1 MASTTSMFM
10 TSIKGGKAFAAE
22 QKIEELKSR
31 ILKLKAI
38 SNKNK
43 AKIPPATIIRQS
55 AENMNNVKIKKYGM
69 SPNDIEKKSLSR
81 ERFKTLFNFKRIER
95 SKKISDRLDRYD
107 KKKKKKKTC
116 RQEKKIVKI

>member
-1 MASTTSMFM
+1 MASTTSMFT

-22 QKIEELKSR
+22 QKIKELKSR
-31 ILKLKAI
+31 IAKLKAI

-55 AENMNNVKIKKYGM
+55 AENMNNVKIQKYGM
-69 SPNDIEKKSLSR
+69 SPNDIEKKSLSS

-107 KKKKKKKTC
+107 KKNKKTS